1 MAQWIRF
8 PEGFLWGATTSAY
21 QIEGAWDVDGKSES
35 IWDRFTHTP
44 GKIYR
49 GDTGDAACNHYHRYP
64 EDVALMKT
72 IGLKAYCFSVAWTRI
87 LPEGYGRVNQ
97 AGLDFYRRLVDT
109 LLEAGIQPFVMLY
122 HWDLPQCLE
131 DQGGWPTRSVAL
143 AFIEYADVVSR
154 SLGDR
159 VKYWVTHNE
168 PAVVSWLGYY
178 TGEHAPGRKDL
189 TAAIRASHHLLLS
202 HGWVVPV
209 IRRNSPSCEV
219 GIILNVNWIVPAS
232 QSPYDRELASQVDG
246 MWVRWF
252 FDPLRGRGYPDD
264 MVSCWTSTG
273 VLPRGLDF
281 VRPGDMEAIC
291 TPCDFFGVNYYTRT
305 IVRADVSDNDP
316 PVVLP
321 APEGPD
327 YWSEMGWENCP
338 DGLLAVLSRLSF
350 HYHLPKLYITENGV
364 SYSDGPDERGVIQD
378 YRRIRYLQEHLVALH
393 RALGL
398 GIPVK
403 GYFVWSLLDNFEWAW
418 GYSQRFGLVWVD
430 YATQKRLLKGSAYW
444 YSQVIRDNGFAL

>member
-1 MAQWIRF
+1 MVHWIRF

-21 QIEGAWDVDGKSES
+21 QIEGAWNADGKGES

-49 GDTGDAACNHYHRYP
+49 GDTGDEACDHYHRFP

-72 IGLKAYCFSVAWTRI
+72 MGLKAYCFSLAWTRI

-97 AGLDFYRRLVDT
+97 AGLDFYRRLVDA

-131 DQGGWPTRSVAL
+131 DQGGWSARSVAL
-143 AFIEYADVVSR
+143 AFVEYADVVTR

-159 VKYWVTHNE
+159 VKYWITYNE

-178 TGEHAPGRKDL
+178 TGEHAPGRRDL
-189 TAAIRASHHLLLS
+189 TKAVQASHHLLLS
-202 HGWVVPV
+202 HGWAVPV
-209 IRRNSPSCEV
+209 IRQNSPSCEV

-232 QSPYDRELASQVDG
+232 QSSYDRELARQVDG

-252 FDPLRGRGYPDD
+252 FDPLCGWGYPAD
-264 MVSCWTSTG
+264 MVSYWINSG
-273 VLPRGLDF
+273 VLPYGLNF
-281 VRPGDMEAIC
+281 VQPGDMQVIC
-291 TPCDFFGVNYYTRT
+291 VPCDFLGVNYYTRT
-305 IVRADVSDNDP
+305 IVRADVPGNDP

-338 DGLLAVLSRLSF
+338 DGLLAVLSRLFF
-350 HYHLPKLYITENGV
+350 HYHLPKLYIAENGV
-364 SYSDGPDERGVIQD
+364 SYSDGPDERGVVQD
-378 YRRIRYLQEHLVALH
+378 RRRIRYLREHLVALH
-393 RALGL
+393 RALNL
-398 GIPVK
+398 SIPVK
-403 GYFVWSLLDNFEWAW
+403 G
-418 GYSQRFGLVWVD
+418 
-430 YATQKRLLKGSAYW
+430 
-444 YSQVIRDNGFAL
+444 